1 MKSRHWK
8 ILLTKLNIN
17 IAQNEVTFGT
27 LWKADLN
34 RNEPIFN
41 EIMSIAMG
49 DKILEI
55 MIAKVKEAWISRDF

>member
-49 DKILEI
+49 ENILEI